1 MTPGHDDECQ
11 PQSASAPAKSQE
23 HPLFLGEQPIYTS
36 NLAVRTGLG
45 STLFAARQI
54 PAATDCCYVARQF
67 TRHTLHGWDL
77 HGICDDTVQ
86 IASELVANAV
96 RHGRAR
102 NAPSGSAQTAV
113 WLALALRPRTLLC
126 IVRDPSRRRPHL
138 APPPPLA
145 ERNRGLPIVDALS
158 SRWGWTADTRVSG
171 KSVWARVPL
180 PVLLPDK
187 PLLAQALLAA
197 SGCVTGLRA
206 DTRRAHAEGC
216 GSV

>member
-1 MTPGHDDECQ
+1 MTPRHDDEFQ
-11 PQSASAPAKSQE
+11 PQFASVLASAQE
-23 HPLFLGEQPIYTS
+23 HPLFLGEPPTYTS
-36 NLAVRTGLG
+36 NMAVRTGLG
-45 STLFAARQI
+45 STLFAARRI
-54 PAATDCCYVARQF
+54 PATTDCCYVARQF
-67 TRHTLHGWDL
+67 TRHTLHGWEL

-102 NAPSGSAQTAV
+102 NARSDGVQAGV

-126 IVRDPSRRRPHL
+126 IVRDPSRRRPLL

-171 KSVWARVPL
+171 KTVWARVSLSVPL
-180 PVLLPDK
+180 PDASLP
-187 PLLAQALLAA
+187 AQAFLRDA
-197 SGCVTGLRA
+197 SGC
-206 DTRRAHAEGC
+206 
-216 GSV
+216 SSI